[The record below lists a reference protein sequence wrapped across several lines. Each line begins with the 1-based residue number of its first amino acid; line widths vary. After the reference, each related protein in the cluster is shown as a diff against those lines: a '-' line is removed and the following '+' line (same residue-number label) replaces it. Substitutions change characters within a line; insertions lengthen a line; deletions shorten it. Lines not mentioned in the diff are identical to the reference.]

1 MADHSL
7 RLPSSTFRAVLNLG
21 DRRASKL
28 PLPAGFAKPVLD
40 AEWDEDT
47 KTTNVFA
54 DFIDGELHLECT
66 DAGVEFHFHTGDGDS
81 SEASPWPKAPTATLL
96 EWAVLLAVEVHQL
109 MPDLDDDVEEAAA
122 WQEDGLPIYV
132 CETEPISLELLE
144 VEIEG
149 EMLTLPWLG
158 SGLVSN
164 EHTDG
169 ENHPIVLLWNPAG
182 DEPDRPIA
190 RAWLDPETGEPV
202 AEMVPDVDWNAV
214 GLPGDEVIG
223 WLEGIYLN
231 HHVLADPASEIM
243 RAALERM
250 GGVDGLPD
258 VDLPELP

>member
-21 DRRASKL
+21 PMRAAKL
-28 PLPAGFAKPVLD
+28 PLPLGFVKPVLD

-47 KTTNVFA
+47 LTSGVYVHFE
-54 DFIDGELHLECT
+54 DGELHLECT
-66 DAGVEFHFHTGDGDS
+66 DKGVDYHYHTDDGES
-81 SEASPWPKAPTATLL
+81 SDTSPWSKKETATLL
-96 EWAVLLAVEVHQL
+96 EWAVLLAMDVFER
-109 MPDLDDDVEEAAA
+109 MPELDDDIEEAAA

-132 CETEPISLELLE
+132 CETEPVSLELLE

-158 SGLVSN
+158 SGTVAN

-169 ENHPIVLLWNPAG
+169 DNHPIVLLWNPAG
-182 DEPDRPIA
+182 AEPDRPIA
-190 RAWLDPETGEPV
+190 RAWLDPATDEPT
-202 AEMVPDVDWNAV
+202 AEAIPGVDWNAV
-214 GLPGDEVIG
+214 GMSADDVVEWV
-223 WLEGIYLN
+223 EGIYLN

-250 GGVDGLPD
+250 GGVEGLP
-258 VDLPELP
+258 E